1 MEETIFSSML
11 LKAYKYRQFE
21 WFYGRWKIFSKIF
34 FGFRFFLYLCNLKPI
49 NIKYDRHHSAESDSY
64 QHS

>member
-1 MEETIFSSML
+1 MEEVIFSSMI

-34 FGFRFFLYLCNLKPI
+34 FCFRFFLYLCNLKPI
-49 NIKYDRHHSAESDSY
+49 NKI
-64 QHS
+64 